1 MVPKPV
7 RRHILAL
14 KGIVVGENINKIF
27 LVVLHRKRLMFDC
40 KRLFRRSTSA
50 HIMTHEEERDSIDEK
65 AGFRISNPLANTT
78 TAEVDPRCILNGGGI
93 RKNAVQPP
101 ISSRGFLGEKANEI
115 FYYQEKIIFPRT
127 KCLMGLC
134 RKTKKSAA
142 KNQISKRRWRGRTA
156 SELNQIFKV
165 QG

>member
-14 KGIVVGENINKIF
+14 KGIVVEENINKIF

-101 ISSRGFLGEKANEI
+101 ISSRGFLG
-115 FYYQEKIIFPRT
+115 
-127 KCLMGLC
+127 
-134 RKTKKSAA
+134 RKQMRSFTTKKRS
-142 KNQISKRRWRGRTA
+142 SFPGRNA
-156 SELNQIFKV
+156 
-165 QG
+165 